1 MAVSFLNREVS
12 DLCLGKPALKPIPA
26 EATVSEAL
34 TVLKKSGETH
44 VSVWSCDHTARKVL
58 EEGGGGGDC
67 VCRCVGKI
75 CMVDVIL
82 FLCKDENLV
91 DPSKALETPV
101 AQILPKGNSIVRH
114 LDPNSSLL
122 EAIDYILEG
131 AQNLVIPIQNYRS
144 TPSRKKLLSKASSLS
159 PTNHNGVEYCWLT
172 QEDIVRFLLNSI
184 GVFSPMPTFTI
195 ESLNIIN
202 HEMMTVSYHDPAIS
216 SLDAITRAY
225 IEQSSVAVVDEDNR
239 LIGEISPFTLAYCDE
254 TVASAIA
261 TLSAGDLMTYIDYG
275 GPPEDLIELVK
286 TRLQEKKLGA
296 MVELIDEE
304 FSLSSSSSSASSC
317 SSDDES
323 GSSKVTVLG
332 RFSSARRSEA
342 ITCYPWS
349 SLVAVMIQAL
359 AHRANSIW
367 VMGEDHNLIGVVTF
381 KGIVEVFR
389 SIANARRK
397 PERDNTS
404 KQ

>member
-1 MAVSFLNREVS
+1 MAVSFLNLEIS
-12 DLCLGKPALKPIPA
+12 DLCLGKPALKPIQA

-34 TVLKKSGETH
+34 TALKKSGETH
-44 VSVWSCDHTARKVL
+44 VSVWSCDHTTRKVL
-58 EEGGGGGDC
+58 EEGGGDS
-67 VCRCVGKI
+67 VCRCIGKI
-75 CMVDVIL
+75 CMVDAIL
-82 FLCKDENLV
+82 FLCKKDNLV
-91 DPSKALETPV
+91 NPSKALQTPV
-101 AQILPKGNSIVRH
+101 SQILPKRNSIVRH
-114 LDPNSSLL
+114 LNPNSSLL

-184 GVFSPMPTFTI
+184 GVFSPLPTFSI

-202 HEMMTVSYHDPAIS
+202 HDMMTVSYHDPAIS
-216 SLDAITRAY
+216 SLDVINRAY
-225 IEQSSVAVVDEDNR
+225 IEQSSVAVVDEENL

-254 TVASAIA
+254 TVAAAIA

-286 TRLQEKKLGA
+286 MRLQDKKLGA
-296 MVELIDEE
+296 MVELMDEE
-304 FSLSSSSSSASSC
+304 FSPSSSSSASSC

-323 GSSKVTVLG
+323 GSSKVIVLG
-332 RFSSARRSEA
+332 RYSSARRSEA

-367 VMGEDHNLIGVVTF
+367 VMDEDHNLIGVVTL
-381 KGIVEVFR
+381 KGILEVFR
-389 SIANARRK
+389 SIANARRR
-397 PERDNTS
+397 PERENTS

>member
-26 EATVSEAL
+26 GSTLSEAL
-34 TVLKKSGETH
+34 TALKKSGETH
-44 VSVWSCDHTARKVL
+44 VSVWSCDHSRKVL
-58 EEGGGGGDC
+58 EEDSAC
-67 VCRCVGKI
+67 ICIGKI

-82 FLCKDENLV
+82 FLSKEENLV
-91 DPSKALETPV
+91 NPSKALQTPV
-101 AQILPKGNSIVRH
+101 SFILPEGNSIVRH

-122 EAIDYILEG
+122 EAIDYVLEG
-131 AQNLVIPIQNYRS
+131 AQNLVIPIQNYKS
-144 TPSRKKLLSKASSLS
+144 TPSRKKLLSKASYLS
-159 PTNHNGVEYCWLT
+159 PTSYHNGVEYCWLT

-184 GVFSPMPTFTI
+184 GVFSPMPTFSI

-202 HEMMTVSYHDPAIS
+202 HDMMTVSYHDPAIS
-216 SLDAITRAY
+216 SLDDIARAY
-225 IEQSSVAVVDEDNR
+225 IEQSSVAVVDEENR

-254 TVASAIA
+254 TVAAAIA

-275 GPPEDLIELVK
+275 GPPEDLIELIK
-286 TRLQEKKLGA
+286 TRLQDKKLGA
-296 MVELIDEE
+296 MVELLDEE
-304 FSLSSSSSSASSC
+304 FSLSSSSSCSASSC

-323 GSSKVTVLG
+323 GSSKATVLG
-332 RFSSARRSEA
+332 RYSSARRSEA

-349 SLVAVMIQAL
+349 SLVAVMFQAL

-367 VMGEDHNLIGVVTF
+367 VMDEDHNMIGVVTF
-381 KGIVEVFR
+381 QGILEVFR
-389 SIANARRK
+389 SIANVRRK
-397 PERDNTS
+397 PERENTS

>member
-26 EATVSEAL
+26 KATVSEAL
-34 TVLKKSGETH
+34 TALKKSGETH
-44 VSVWSCDHTARKVL
+44 VSVWSCDHSTKVL
-58 EEGGGGGDC
+58 EEEGGAGADS

-75 CMVDVIL
+75 SMVDVIC
-82 FLCKDENLV
+82 FLSKEENLV
-91 DPSKALETPV
+91 NPSKALETPV
-101 AQILPKGNSIVRH
+101 AQILPKGDSIVRH

-144 TPSRKKLLSKASSLS
+144 TPSRKRLLSKASSLL

-184 GVFSPMPTFTI
+184 GVFSPMPTFSI
-195 ESLNIIN
+195 DSLNIIN
-202 HEMMTVSYHDPAIS
+202 HDIMTVRYHNPAIS
-216 SLDAITRAY
+216 SLDAITLAH

-254 TVASAIA
+254 TVAAAIA
-261 TLSAGDLMTYIDYG
+261 TLSAGDLMAYIDYG
-275 GPPEDLIELVK
+275 GPAEDLVELVK
-286 TRLQEKKLGA
+286 TRLQDKKLKA
-296 MVELIDEE
+296 MVELLDEE

-323 GSSKVTVLG
+323 GSSRNTVLG

-367 VMGEDHNLIGVVTF
+367 VMDADHNLIGVVTF
-381 KGIVEVFR
+381 KGILEVFR

-397 PERDNTS
+397 PERENTS